1 MAYRTEEQKAADEF
15 CSCMH
20 LNERFH
26 MPGSTLLAQ
35 FVGLDLMCMNW
46 VTPFG
51 QDVTALTEV
60 SSIGGFGSSEWTLQG
75 WVLDDGS
82 AQRLRE
88 EFPDRYPTAP
98 TA

>member
-1 MAYRTEEQKAADEF
+1 MADRTEQRIAADHL
-15 CSCMH
+15 CSCIH
-20 LNERFH
+20 LNERLH

-35 FVGLDLMCMNW
+35 FLWLDYLCMKW

-51 QDVTALTEV
+51 QDVTALTEA

-75 WVLDDGS
+75 WVLDEGS
-82 AQRLRE
+82 VQSLRD
-88 EFPDRYPTAP
+88 EFPDLYPTAP